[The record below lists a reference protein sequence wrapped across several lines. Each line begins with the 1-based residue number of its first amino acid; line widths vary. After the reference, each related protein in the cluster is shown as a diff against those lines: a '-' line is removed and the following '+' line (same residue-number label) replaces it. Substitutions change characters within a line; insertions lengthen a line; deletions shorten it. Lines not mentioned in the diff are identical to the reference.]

1 MAKNTLFILGD
12 STSMTIG
19 CEREMYPFVMA
30 DKSCWPESTEFIN
43 CSQPGFTS
51 ADACAFFFR
60 HRKEFPTLKAVII
73 HLGTCDATSWEIRK
87 GKYTLFRQGLIRA
100 KEVLGIKKKRTRLKN
115 RLLPFEWNESF
126 DPALESSES
135 PEDYG
140 FNLSRIVDFCVK
152 SSIEVIMIRPKAN
165 PLFLPG
171 VGKGNF
177 IFYRYL
183 GINERISS
191 RLSISDDRFKE
202 ALELQESGD
211 LSIATGKYKGI
222 LLNSGRLSFQS
233 EYPLIVVNNY
243 AVCVAEKGD
252 LDEAEYLF
260 QLLLEE
266 RGARREITLFNL
278 AGVYRLWGDHG
289 KYRQYLGES
298 YEADHSMYRIRSP
311 YLAAIDRISARFK
324 KDVHIV
330 DLSDFIEDN
339 LYVDHTHPLK
349 EGQER
354 IAGRIIDFLNNRGIE
369 GRSSAAVRNILYNPE
384 LAMGNTTE
392 FFTYFRTY
400 EPFTEEE
407 IKAYVEGL
415 NNAVSADD
423 SQEKA
428 RVLLQELPREM
439 RMALEYHLNHPC
451 FPSLRFLISFGPHYP
466 SDVGRFPE
474 YFLLRHL
481 IPYLRLYEKE
491 KSINHLF
498 SNDPGILRSS
508 WELLSILPPGV
519 IPLVPDLDPHFEPVF
534 ESQRL
539 PAILEL
545 CHHKLL
551 NHLRKGNQVYE
562 RMKTTIYWYFRET
575 LRYGS
580 HSRPSMRYDRTDLE
594 YIAEAL
600 AVAAILDFRLNGG
613 RKGAIEVLIKTLEE
627 TVRVHEYYS
636 RQFTMSNHSG
646 ELLKDYTHRLF
657 EIADQLENHM
667 G

>member
-19 CEREMYPFVMA
+19 CERHMYPFLMA
-30 DKSCWPESTEFIN
+30 DQSCWPESTEFIN

-60 HRKEFPTLKAVII
+60 HRKEFPALKAVII
-73 HLGTCDATSWEIRK
+73 HLGTCDATSWEVRK
-87 GKYTLFRQGLIRA
+87 GKYTPFRQGLIRA
-100 KEVLGIKKKRTRLKN
+100 KEVLGIKKERTRLKN
-115 RLLPFEWNESF
+115 RLLPFEWNDSF
-126 DPALESSES
+126 DPAIEASES
-135 PEDYG
+135 PEDYE
-140 FNLSRIVDFCVK
+140 FNLSRIVDSCVK
-152 SSIEVIMIRPKAN
+152 SSIDVVMIRPKAN

-183 GINERISS
+183 GINERISG
-191 RLSISDDRFKE
+191 RLSISDSRFKE

-211 LSIATGKYKGI
+211 LSDAAGKYREI
-222 LLNSGRLSFQS
+222 LLNSGCLSFHS

-243 AVCVAEKGD
+243 AVCAAEKGD
-252 LDEAEYLF
+252 LDEAESLF
-260 QLLLEE
+260 MLLLKE
-266 RGARREITLFNL
+266 RGARREIALFNL
-278 AGVYRLWGDHG
+278 AEIYRVRGDKE
-289 KYRQYLGES
+289 KYRYYHAES
-298 YEADHSMYRIRSP
+298 YEADNSMYRIRSP
-311 YLAAIDRISARFK
+311 YLAAIDRVSDRFGK
-324 KDVHIV
+324 GVHLVNIA
-330 DLSDFIEDN
+330 SFIEDH

-354 IAGRIIDFLNNRGIE
+354 IAGRVINHLNKRGLAGNSI
-369 GRSSAAVRNILYNPE
+369 ALVRNILYNPE
-384 LAMGNTTE
+384 LALGNATE

-400 EPFTEEE
+400 LPFSEEE
-407 IKAYVEGL
+407 ITMYVEKL
-415 NNAVSADD
+415 KSALLEDD
-423 SQEKA
+423 SSGKA
-428 RVLLQELPREM
+428 SALLQELPRELKT
-439 RMALEYHLNHPC
+439 ALEYHMNHPC
-451 FPSLRFLISFGPHYP
+451 FPSLRFLIPFGPHYP

-481 IPYLRLYEKE
+481 IPYLRLYERE

-498 SNDPGILRSS
+498 SNDPGILRTSS
-508 WELLSILPPGV
+508 ELLSILPPGV
-519 IPLVPDLDPHFEPVF
+519 IPLVPDMDPYFEPVI

-539 PAILEL
+539 PTILEL
-545 CHHKLL
+545 CNHKLL
-551 NHLRKGNQVYE
+551 NHLRQGNQVYE

-580 HSRPSMRYDRTDLE
+580 HSRLSMRYDRTGLE

-613 RKGAIEVLIKTLEE
+613 QKGEIAALIKILEE

-636 RQFTMSNHSG
+636 HQFTMSNHSG
-646 ELLKDYTHRLF
+646 ELLKEYTRRMF
-657 EIADQLENHM
+657 EIADLLENHT